1 MKNHKILE
9 QCKGKNVFFSFFF
22 LFFARET
29 RPRVETEGMTLP
41 QPPEGT
47 GQKRRCSRKKWKSEW
62 TKRSLPCFCKDVVQI
77 SALQKFC
84 NIAVYRSGREQQAKK
99 SQREERGGRRIES
112 VARCSGELCRKNKSE
127 SKSPS
132 LAIAGSWPADHSPNR
147 EWYQK
152 IRKRKARRKDQGRAS
167 GMPAARVHG

>member
-1 MKNHKILE
+1 MYICFFSFLFSFLP
-9 QCKGKNVFFSFFF
+9 FFSFFF
-22 LFFARET
+22 RRNAPAGGDWGDDSPSA
-29 RPRVETEGMTLP
+29 PRRHW
-41 QPPEGT
+41 PEMSFLEKNKLEKWMDKKVPALLM
-47 GQKRRCSRKKWKSEW
+47 QRCRTNLCAAKILKK
-62 TKRSLPCFCKDVVQI
+62 
-77 SALQKFC
+77 SAYL
-84 NIAVYRSGREQQAKK
+84 SGREQQAKE
-99 SQREERGGRRIES
+99 SQRWERGGRRIES
-112 VARCSGELCRKNKSE
+112 VARCGGELCRKNKSE